1 MRVKL
6 VLDATELARLVYKDE
21 KTLESMKIGGKEE
34 EPTKDEEEPKEE
46 PIKDEEDA
54 AKDEEESKDEKARP
68 EEDSD
73 DEAENTIV
81 QTDVKIEEHT
91 SAIQRLT
98 KPISFYS
105 SHEDAQC
112 LYTQY
117 EDGACF
123 VFRGTTSK
131 KDWMIN
137 LDATQDPLNLTN
149 VFGKDRP
156 RVHGGF
162 LRQFQSVVMSLM
174 KHASDYMADKSIK
187 DSNKTFYYIGHSL
200 GGALSTIAALVFGI
214 MYPDARHVCITFGS
228 PRVGDARFCELFKE
242 HVDECVRSVNQED
255 PVPMVPTAC
264 RYEHVYGLA
273 YIDKNNDIQ
282 REMTENRLLNTCKD
296 SFLCCC
302 GVGENPLDDHDMTQY
317 REAWLRRL

>member
-21 KTLESMKIGGKEE
+21 KTLESMKIGGEKEKPEVE
-34 EPTKDEEEPKEE
+34 EKSEAEEKPKADELQEAASAEDKKET
-46 PIKDEEDA
+46 
-54 AKDEEESKDEKARP
+54 P

-73 DEAENTIV
+73 DEKENTMV
-81 QTDVKIEEHT
+81 QANVKIEEHT

-137 LDATQDPLNLTN
+137 LDATQDPLNLTD
-149 VFGKDRP
+149 VFGADRP

-255 PVPMVPTAC
+255 PVPLVPTAC

-273 YIDKNNDIQ
+273 YIDRNNDIQ

-302 GVGENPLDDHDMTQY
+302 GVGENPLDDHDMKQY